1 MSFPEFDFIAHAS
14 DVVCVSI
21 GANLLL
27 PVAPAIMSRF
37 FSGIEV
43 DPDRIIEQ
51 NFSEELRSYIRDDD
65 IRRIGK
71 MAVAIKRRQ
80 YRGENFPGLL
90 WRILD
95 VMFALI
101 GVFLLWS
108 GWVDCPAVAKWALLL
123 FLPVLVAAGW
133 PFLCYIYAI
142 VYLKGLIKFAAF
154 RAWFTAFCA
163 WFTAFRAQFSKVCDK
178 NNVADS
184 DTEIADFVAKAKQA
198 INTRKNGKK

>member
-1 MSFPEFDFIAHAS
+1 MSLPEFNFIAHVS

-27 PVAPAIMSRF
+27 PVAPTIMSRF

-51 NFSEELRSYIRDDD
+51 NFSEELRSYIKDDD

-80 YRGENFPGLL
+80 DKGEKSPGLL
-90 WRILD
+90 WRVLD
-95 VMFALI
+95 VLFALI

-108 GWVDCPAVAKWALLL
+108 GWVDCPAVAKWAPLL
-123 FLPVLVAAGW
+123 FIPVLVAAGW

-142 VYLKGLIKFAAF
+142 VHLKGRIKFAVF
-154 RAWFTAFCA
+154 RAWL
-163 WFTAFRAQFSKVCDK
+163 SKVCDK
-178 NNVADS
+178 NNVADN
-184 DTEIADFVAKAKQA
+184 DTEIADFVVRAKKTIAAK
-198 INTRKNGKK
+198 KNGKR

>member
-1 MSFPEFDFIAHAS
+1 MSLPEFNFIAHVS

-27 PVAPAIMSRF
+27 PVAPTIMSRF

-51 NFSEELRSYIRDDD
+51 NFSEELRSYIKDDD

-80 YRGENFPGLL
+80 DKGEKSPGLL
-90 WRILD
+90 WRVLD
-95 VMFALI
+95 VLFALI

-108 GWVDCPAVAKWALLL
+108 GWVDCPAVAKWAPLL
-123 FLPVLVAAGW
+123 FIPVLVAAGW

-142 VYLKGLIKFAAF
+142 VHLKGCIKFAVF
-154 RAWFTAFCA
+154 RAWL
-163 WFTAFRAQFSKVCDK
+163 SKVCDK
-178 NNVADS
+178 NNVADN
-184 DTEIADFVAKAKQA
+184 DTEIADFVVRAKKTIAAK
-198 INTRKNGKK
+198 KNGKR

>member
-1 MSFPEFDFIAHAS
+1 MSLPEFNFIAHVS

-27 PVAPAIMSRF
+27 PVAPTIMSRF

-51 NFSEELRSYIRDDD
+51 NFSEELRSYIKDDD

-80 YRGENFPGLL
+80 DKGEKSPGLL
-90 WRILD
+90 WRVLD
-95 VMFALI
+95 VLFALI

-108 GWVDCPAVAKWALLL
+108 GWVDCPAVAKWAPLL
-123 FLPVLVAAGW
+123 FIPVLVAAGW

-142 VYLKGLIKFAAF
+142 VHLKGRIKFAVF
-154 RAWFTAFCA
+154 SAWL
-163 WFTAFRAQFSKVCDK
+163 SKVCDK
-178 NNVADS
+178 NNVADN
-184 DTEIADFVAKAKQA
+184 DTEIADFVVRAKKTIAAK
-198 INTRKNGKK
+198 KNGKR